1 MNASRAAL
9 SQKASYLAIVC
20 LPLWNFFVIN
30 TQAIY
35 RNTGEIENT
44 VLIVTGVYLFM
55 RLIIDIFVSRFS
67 SRLCPLRQHTILVA
81 CCPTCMIIGT
91 ALVTCAAN
99 GWVGGLPL
107 LIGGAA
113 LCGIGG
119 EFMLLLWLEL
129 FVEISYKTVKKAF
142 IAMIGFSALLSPL
155 LLVVP
160 SEYLFILCLALPI
173 LCIVGYHRASRFS
186 CVKPENK
193 QVRWHKPSFKGALPL
208 GIGIATLYFGFHFLQ
223 SGFQEPLLES
233 AQGYSIEVQSAI
245 IGRWF
250 AFVAVFL
257 TVQKMKD
264 FHYESMI
271 KPAGIIGIA
280 AFLMLPF
287 PGIGFLAF
295 CVLTIVACFLVDYA
309 VSLAVVSIASFS
321 DIPPLKLIGRGRATI
336 CIGGVF
342 GIVVGS
348 SLSEILNSENGREY
362 LMIISA
368 LSVLL
373 IAFSS
378 IWLLRG
384 QAISNY
390 LWGKKLAASCTSPA
404 PDNQDV
410 TMICAIVSKRYSLTA
425 REEQILN
432 LLVSGRN
439 APYISNELCIG
450 IETVRSHIQ
459 HIYQKLSVHNR
470 QDLLTI
476 VREQGKQE

>member
-208 GIGIATLYFGFHFLQ
+208 GIGSVPNVGVRNRFG
-223 SGFQEPLLES
+223 
-233 AQGYSIEVQSAI
+233 
-245 IGRWF
+245 R
-250 AFVAVFL
+250 
-257 TVQKMKD
+257 
-264 FHYESMI
+264 
-271 KPAGIIGIA
+271 
-280 AFLMLPF
+280 
-287 PGIGFLAF
+287 
-295 CVLTIVACFLVDYA
+295 
-309 VSLAVVSIASFS
+309 
-321 DIPPLKLIGRGRATI
+321 
-336 CIGGVF
+336 
-342 GIVVGS
+342 
-348 SLSEILNSENGREY
+348 
-362 LMIISA
+362 
-368 LSVLL
+368 
-373 IAFSS
+373 
-378 IWLLRG
+378 
-384 QAISNY
+384 
-390 LWGKKLAASCTSPA
+390 
-404 PDNQDV
+404 
-410 TMICAIVSKRYSLTA
+410 
-425 REEQILN
+425 
-432 LLVSGRN
+432 
-439 APYISNELCIG
+439 
-450 IETVRSHIQ
+450 
-459 HIYQKLSVHNR
+459 
-470 QDLLTI
+470 
-476 VREQGKQE
+476 